1 MPGVVLYTGT
11 EPGFPHHLHI
21 KVRPLGNS
29 LRFQQLIFALKI
41 SHLFIKLC
49 EYRLSRKLQLFLRN
63 HVMGSRE
70 DRNVS
75 QLRLH
80 FAGKRIDLRNPL
92 HLVPEELH
100 PVSVSAR
107 VSRINLQ
114 HITSYAETAS
124 LKIHIISCILDVDK
138 LVNYLVP
145 VFFHPRPQGNY
156 HLLIIDRTSQT
167 INTMITSSRSDNA
180 AVAEWRSLSISS
192 LMAES
197 FSMYVSVEGT

>member
-1 MPGVVLYTGT
+1 
-11 EPGFPHHLHI
+11 
-21 KVRPLGNS
+21 
-29 LRFQQLIFALKI
+29 
-41 SHLFIKLC
+41 
-49 EYRLSRKLQLFLRN
+49 
-63 HVMGSRE
+63 MGSRE

-75 QLRLH
+75 QLRLP

-167 INTMITSSRSDNA
+167 INTRHGGHNDYILPLRQRSRGG
-180 AVAEWRSLSISS
+180 VAQLVYLVIDGRVL
-192 LMAES
+192 
-197 FSMYVSVEGT
+197 FNVCVC